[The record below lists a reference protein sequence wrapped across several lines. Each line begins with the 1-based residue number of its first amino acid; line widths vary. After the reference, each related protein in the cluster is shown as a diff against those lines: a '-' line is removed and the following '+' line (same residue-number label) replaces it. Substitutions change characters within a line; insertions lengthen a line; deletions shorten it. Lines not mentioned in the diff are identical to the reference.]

1 MKKRLRVKLQ
11 VVKQTLL
18 RQRHQP
24 IPEQGAWLR
33 AVVRGYF
40 NYHAIPGNMAA
51 LEAFHTE
58 SVRYWLWAL
67 RRRSQRHE
75 RKSWAMSFSPRLSN
89 VIA

>member
-1 MKKRLRVKLQ
+1 MKKRLRAKLQ
-11 VVKQTLL
+11 VVNRRCSLSGTC
-18 RQRHQP
+18 RSRNRH
-24 IPEQGAWLR
+24 
-33 AVVRGYF
+33 VVTGGGSGYL

-51 LEAFHTE
+51 LEAFRTV